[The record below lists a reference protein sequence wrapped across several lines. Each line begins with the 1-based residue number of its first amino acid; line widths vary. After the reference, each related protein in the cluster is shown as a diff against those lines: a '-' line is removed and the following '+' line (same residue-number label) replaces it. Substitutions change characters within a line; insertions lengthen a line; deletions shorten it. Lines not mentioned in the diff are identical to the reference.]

1 MSLRFT
7 RRVRILPGLALVPP
21 EPVLP
26 RCMVLAAV
34 LRCRDVKAFAAICL
48 LGVGA
53 TCAAA
58 AEPFPTF
65 GTES

>member
-1 MSLRFT
+1 
-7 RRVRILPGLALVPP
+7 
-21 EPVLP
+21 
-26 RCMVLAAV
+26 MVLAAV